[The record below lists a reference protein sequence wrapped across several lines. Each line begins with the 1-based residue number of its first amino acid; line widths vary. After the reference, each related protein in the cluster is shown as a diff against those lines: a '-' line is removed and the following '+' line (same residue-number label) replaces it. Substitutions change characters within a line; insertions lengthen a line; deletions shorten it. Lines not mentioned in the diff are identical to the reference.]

1 MVHTVAPSG
10 KGQFMTVADIASI
23 VTAVGVFFAVI
34 GLFAQTRQRKFGL
47 AELYI
52 QRYWQIDDAMKLAV
66 AEGKSDAVDQARYL
80 VLCEDEYEVA
90 QLGWI
95 DANVWTAWHEAIVN
109 GTRSAVLPEDG
120 FRLLKACR
128 NGQPHKPYQ
137 CPGLGAVRRG
147 RRFFWW
153 IERRT
158 GG

>member
-1 MVHTVAPSG
+1 
-10 KGQFMTVADIASI
+10 MTVADIASI

-95 DANVWTAWHEAIVN
+95 DANVWRVWHEAIVI
-109 GTRSAVLPEDG
+109 GTQPIDLPESS
-120 FRLLKACR
+120 L
-128 NGQPHKPYQ
+128 
-137 CPGLGAVRRG
+137 
-147 RRFFWW
+147 
-153 IERRT
+153 
-158 GG
+158 